1 MGNRKDLNNKKTVE
15 QQNDL
20 QVNSVDENSQVVKT
34 ATEAPVS
41 KTESSTSVADANKAT
56 ANAGSTTNDAVNTT
70 ASEAENNEVGT
81 ENSAASE
88 QTEKKKIVARKDM
101 TWRQWTW
108 HEMKRNKIAYVM
120 IAPFMFVFIL
130 FTCFPVVLSLALSF
144 TSFNML
150 ELNWDMFIGIS
161 NYTRLFFEDDIFL
174 LACKNTLVFAMITGP
189 VSYILSF
196 LVAWFINELSP
207 RVRAL
212 VTLIFYA
219 PSIAGSV
226 YLIWATLFSDDAYGW
241 VNGVLLDLGLID
253 SAILWFHDENYAM
266 TLCIVV
272 ALWMSLGTAFLSFI
286 AGLQTINKSLFE
298 AAAVDGIKN
307 RWQELWFITLPMMRP
322 QLMFGAVMAITGS
335 FGFGGVVTALC
346 GFPSVNYSC
355 HTIMHCLED
364 YGSTRW
370 EVGYASAIAFVLFLI
385 MIGANTLVN
394 KMLSKVGQ

>member
-1 MGNRKDLNNKKTVE
+1 MDELNK
-15 QQNDL
+15 
-20 QVNSVDENSQVVKT
+20 
-34 ATEAPVS
+34 
-41 KTESSTSVADANKAT
+41 
-56 ANAGSTTNDAVNTT
+56 TTN
-70 ASEAENNEVGT
+70 SEEAENEVV
-81 ENSAASE
+81 EVAEAEDLQEASVVDE
-88 QTEKKKIVARKDM
+88 TKSKGEKKKAVCRKDM
-101 TWRQWTW
+101 TKAQWTW
-108 HEMKRNKIAYVM
+108 KEMKRNKVAYLM

-130 FTCFPVVLSLALSF
+130 FTAFPVVLSLVLSF
-144 TSFNML
+144 TNFNML
-150 ELNWDMFIGIS
+150 EMNWDMFIGIS
-161 NYTRLFFEDDIFL
+161 NYTRLFFDDDIFL
-174 LACKNTLVFAMITGP
+174 LACKNTLIFAAVTGP

-207 RVRAL
+207 RLRAL
-212 VTLIFYA
+212 VTLVFYA
-219 PSIAGSV
+219 PSISGSV
-226 YLIWATLFSDDAYGW
+226 YLIWGIMFSNDSYGI
-241 VNGVLLDLGLID
+241 VNGILLDLGIID
-253 SAILWFHDENYAM
+253 TPILWFYDEKYAM

-307 RWQELWFITLPMMRP
+307 RWQELWYITLPMMRP

-385 MIGANTLVN
+385 MIGANTVVN
-394 KMLSKVGQ
+394 KALSKVGQ